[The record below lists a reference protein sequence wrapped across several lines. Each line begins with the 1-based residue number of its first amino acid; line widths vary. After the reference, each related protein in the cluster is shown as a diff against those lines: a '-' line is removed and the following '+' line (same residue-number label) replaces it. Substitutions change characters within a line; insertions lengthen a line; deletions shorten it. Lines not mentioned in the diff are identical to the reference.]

1 MRQGYSIFSSIYLE
15 KHVHTLHTLLYFIL
29 NFVVFGKSIRSC
41 LLISGVCVVYTT
53 LRREQNNFVA
63 PPKHTSG
70 VAGS

>member
-1 MRQGYSIFSSIYLE
+1 MY
-15 KHVHTLHTLLYFIL
+15 TLYIFIL
-29 NFVVFGKSIRSC
+29 NFVDIGKSIRSC

-53 LRREQNNFVA
+53 LHQEQNNFVA